1 MRKYKAKQIS
11 NYIALF
17 RKISEGV
24 YQSLG
29 ANPQNLDKACVYL
42 ETCQQRAIEF
52 GTFIEDEEGE
62 GHPTVKLLEEFCE
75 IIYQIHEDILS
86 EHGLS
91 ADSAKGRMDRIIN
104 QIEESANNDIRIT
117 KLTLFLPY
125 KASMWDSL
133 ESVWLRDKE
142 DPDCEAIVIPIPY
155 FDKNPDGSVKE
166 MHYEGNDYPENVPI
180 VSFEEFDFVN
190 AHPDEVY
197 IHNPYDDMNYV
208 TSVHPF
214 FYSENIKKFTEK
226 LIYIPYFV
234 LAEPDVDNEDVI
246 DGIAGYAVAKGVINA
261 DEVIVQSEQMKEAYV
276 RALTKHFGPDSR
288 KKWEDKIKGTGSP
301 KFDKLLRMAKEEQ
314 DIPEDWKKII
324 TKADGSKKKV
334 VFYNTSVVA
343 ILNAEQKMV
352 DKIQDVLDVFKE
364 CKDDVALL
372 WRPHPLIIATLDSMV
387 PEVAQQYRDIVDTY
401 KKEAWGIYDD
411 TPDMDRAIII
421 SDAYYGDASS
431 IVQLYEKLEKP
442 IMIQNVNVLE
452 KESV

>member
-17 RKISEGV
+17 RKLAEGV
-24 YQSLG
+24 GQSLSQ
-29 ANPQNLDKACVYL
+29 NPQNLDKACIYL
-42 ETCQQRAIEF
+42 ETSQQRAIEF
-52 GTFIEDEEGE
+52 GTLIENEEGE

-75 IIYQIHEDILS
+75 IVYEIHEDILS
-86 EHGLS
+86 EKGLS
-91 ADSAKGRMDRIIN
+91 ADSATGRMNRIIN
-104 QIEESANNDIRIT
+104 RIEESANKDIRIT

-133 ESVWLRDKE
+133 ESVWLRDNQ

-166 MHYEGNDYPENVPI
+166 MHYEGNDYPDNVPV
-180 VSFEEFDFVN
+180 VSYEDFDFVN
-190 AHPDEVY
+190 AHPDEIY

-214 FYSENIKKFTEK
+214 FYSENLKKFTEK

-234 LAEPDVDNEDVI
+234 LAEPDVDDENVI
-246 DGIAGYAVAKGVINA
+246 DYIAGYAVSKGVINA

-276 RALTKHFGPDSR
+276 RALTKHFGLDSR
-288 KKWEDKIKGTGSP
+288 KTWEEKIKGTGSP
-301 KFDKLLRMAKEEQ
+301 KFDKLVRMSKEEQ

-324 TKADGSKKKV
+324 TKPDGSRKKI

-343 ILNAEQKMV
+343 ILNEEQKMV
-352 DKIQDVLDVFKE
+352 DKIKDVLDVFRE

-372 WRPHPLIIATLDSMV
+372 WRPHPLITATLDSMV
-387 PEVAQQYRDIVDTY
+387 PEVAQQYREIVDAY
-401 KKEAWGIYDD
+401 KKEGWGIYDD
-411 TPDMDRAIII
+411 TSDMDRAIII

-452 KESV
+452 KES

>member
-29 ANPQNLDKACVYL
+29 ANPQNLDRACVYL
-42 ETCQQRAIEF
+42 ETCQQRAIDF

-86 EHGLS
+86 ERGLS

-104 QIEESANNDIRIT
+104 QIEESANKDIRIT

-166 MHYEGNDYPENVPI
+166 MHYEGNDYPEDVPI

-276 RALTKHFGPDSR
+276 RALTKRFGLDSR

-324 TKADGSKKKV
+324 TKPDGTKKKI
-334 VFYNTSVVA
+334 VFYNTSLVA
-343 ILNAEQKMV
+343 MLNGEQKMV
-352 DKIQDVLDVFKE
+352 DKIKDVLEVFKE

-387 PEVAQQYRDIVDTY
+387 PEVAQQYRDIVDVY
-401 KKEAWGIYDD
+401 KKEGWGIYDD

-442 IMIQNVNVLE
+442 IMIQNVEVLE

>member
-29 ANPQNLDKACVYL
+29 VKPQNLDKACVYL
-42 ETCQQRAIEF
+42 ETCQQRAIDF

-75 IIYQIHEDILS
+75 IIYQVHEDILS
-86 EHGLS
+86 ERGLS

-234 LAEPDVDNEDVI
+234 LAEPNVEDENDIEYV
-246 DGIAGYAVAKGVINA
+246 AGYAVAKGVINA

-276 RALTKHFGPDSR
+276 RALTKRFGLDSR

-334 VFYNTSVVA
+334 VLYNTSVVA
-343 ILNAEQKMV
+343 MLNGEQKMV

-364 CKDDVALL
+364 CKDDVVLL

-387 PEVAQQYRDIVDTY
+387 PEVAQQYRDIVETY

-442 IMIQNVNVLE
+442 IMIQNVEVLE